1 MLFLFL
7 AVIFCLFALP
17 MFGKTF
23 YLPFRSPMYYLRFDR
38 TVLALLAG
46 GGLALG
52 GLVFQALFRNPLA
65 TPYTL
70 GVASGA
76 SLGAAIALKFFV
88 SAGSTLTLFGISIG
102 ITAELPWVSLGA
114 FTGAAL
120 SMLLVY
126 LLGSSRDSSSNQ
138 MLLAGVA
145 VNFFFAGLIVLI
157 QYLSARHD
165 ALQILRWTMGG
176 VQNAQRSDWIFL
188 APIVF
193 AFFLFLLF
201 LSRELNII
209 VTGNSR
215 AQSLGI
221 DMFRLR
227 NILFFSVTLMLGAAV
242 AVCGP
247 IGFVGLV
254 VPHIARLLV
263 GANHQR
269 LVPVSFLGGGIFLAV
284 CDTLGRIAVYPTE
297 LPVGI
302 ITGLLGGP
310 FFLWLLLRAEQRLG

>member
-1 MLFLFL
+1 
-7 AVIFCLFALP
+7 
-17 MFGKTF
+17 MFGWTF
-23 YLPFRSPMYYLRFDR
+23 YLPFSSPVYFLRFDR

-88 SAGSTLTLFGISIG
+88 SAGITLPFISFAFSG
-102 ITAELPWVSLGA
+102 SAAELPWVAMGA
-114 FTGAAL
+114 FSGAAL
-120 SMLLVY
+120 SMFIVY
-126 LLGSSRDSSSNQ
+126 LLGCSRDSSSNQ

-145 VNFFFAGLIVLI
+145 VNFFFSGLIVLL

-176 VQNAQRSDWIFL
+176 VQNAEQSDYLFL
-188 APIVF
+188 APVVF

-201 LSRELNII
+201 LSRELNVII
-209 VTGNSR
+209 TGNSR

-221 DMFRLR
+221 DVFRLR
-227 NILFFSVTLMLGAAV
+227 NVLFVSVSLMLGAV
-242 AVCGP
+242 IAVCGP

-254 VPHIARLLV
+254 VPHISRLMV

-269 LVPVSFLGGGIFLAV
+269 TVPVSFLGGGIFLAV
-284 CDTLGRIAVYPTE
+284 CDTIGRIAVYPVE

-310 FFLWLLLRAEQRLG
+310 FFLWLLLRSDQRLG